1 MSFLKMV
8 MVCALFSVFAL
19 MGCDPGLMEE
29 APEIDPEEAPEGAPE
44 RDAPLI
50 DLQDRLVAVVCNDG
64 QPEAAYRESSVL
76 LQTYEIFTGEHPVY
90 IRNVRSQGYFI
101 ANEEFYPWNEVEFSL
116 SEVQILNLELGEEL
130 AAGEI
135 YFQDFT
141 LVQREFDTSFHRV
154 ERFSSTLL
162 GLVADTEGSPNSIGS
177 EYLSS
182 LKTMDFVFADTG
194 YAVPQEAIFFR
205 DCFDPSGLGAN
216 SSLAIT
222 NIPL

>member
-1 MSFLKMV
+1 MSFSNKFLLAL
-8 MVCALFSVFAL
+8 CAAVAL
-19 MGCDPGLMEE
+19 MGCDPDLMEE
-29 APEIDPEEAPEGAPE
+29 APETDPEEAPEGAPE

-90 IRNVRSQGYFI
+90 IRNIRSQGYFI

-116 SEVQILNLELGEEL
+116 SEVQIVNLEIGEEL
-130 AAGEI
+130 AAGKV
-135 YFQDFT
+135 YYQDFT
-141 LVQREFDTSFHRV
+141 LVQREFDTSFQRV
-154 ERFSSTLL
+154 ERFSSILV

-194 YAVPQEAIFFR
+194 YVVPQEAISFR
-205 DCFDPSGLGAN
+205 DCFDQNGQGVN
-216 SSLAIT
+216 SSLTIT